1 LLRLRGFARVI
12 ASLSLAAAALVLPW
26 AVSAQVE
33 ADRREQVRIDGPPP
47 PTGNRLVNQQGEA
60 GVTIRAVRVTERLR
74 IDGVI
79 DEPFYRSTPP
89 ITEFIQSVPEVNGEP
104 SQLTEAWIAFDDDN
118 VYVAAKIWDTEG
130 PDGWI
135 ANEMRRDS
143 QQLRTNDN
151 FGVWFDTFYDRRNAF
166 GFYGNA
172 IGGVSDFQITN
183 EGNPNFDWNPIR
195 EVRTA
200 LFEGGWSIEMAIP
213 FKSLRYRPGREQVWG
228 IQMRRSV
235 LRRNEWNH
243 IRALPL
249 SVAGNGSQGVFRVS
263 MYGTLV
269 GIEAPP
275 PSRNLEVKPYAISG
289 MRTDLL
295 ATPQVR
301 EDGYADAGLDIK
313 YGITENLTADLTF
326 NTDFAQVEVDEQ
338 QINLTRFNLF
348 FPEKREFFLE
358 SRGIFSFGTGG
369 IGGGG
374 LGGFGGG
381 GPGGFG
387 GGGGGF
393 GGGGTPQLFYSRQ
406 IGLQN
411 GVAVPILGG
420 ARVTGKV
427 GAFDVGVITIQTADS
442 RPFDLGSLN
451 REETI
456 SAESTNFSVFRL
468 RRDVFARSSIGV
480 LFENRDKSLT
490 RPGSNQAWG
499 VDGSFGLTDD
509 LSVLAYYAQTRTEGL
524 DGLDLSYR
532 GQVSYNADLWGA
544 SIEHMLV
551 GADFNPE
558 IGFVRRKDFRQTSGS
573 LRFSPR
579 PRSISWIRQLTF
591 SVDGDYIENEQFGY
605 VESKSYGGQFGIELE
620 NSDIFNVSYAYAYEN
635 FARNERISGATV
647 LAGRYD
653 NPEFRVSYNF
663 GPTRRAQGN
672 VSFRYGDYYDGTI
685 ASFGI
690 SRGRIEVTPQISIE
704 PSVSFNWIDLPNA
717 LVPGRYDQHVA
728 LTRLTYTITPTAYV
742 SGLVQY
748 NSGTRVV
755 SGNFRF
761 RWEWAPGSE
770 LFLVYTEER
779 DRDATDRWSALV
791 NRGLVIK
798 VNRLFRI

>member
-1 LLRLRGFARVI
+1 LSHPRGPARLALLLG
-12 ASLSLAAAALVLPW
+12 ASLLALPSAL
-26 AVSAQVE
+26 SAQIE
-33 ADRREQVRIDGPPP
+33 TDVRDVIRVDGPPP
-47 PTGNRLVNQQGEA
+47 PTGTSLINQQGEA
-60 GVTIRAVRVTERLR
+60 GVTIRAVRVTERID

-79 DEPFYRSTPP
+79 DEPFYRNTPP
-89 ITEFIQSVPEVNGEP
+89 ITEFIQSVPQVNGTP
-104 SQLTEAWIAFDDDN
+104 TQRTEAWVFFDDDN
-118 VYVAAKIWDTEG
+118 VYVSARIWDTEG

-135 ANEMRRDS
+135 ANEMRRDA
-143 QQLRTNDN
+143 QQLRQNDN
-151 FGVWFDTFYDRRNAF
+151 FGVWLDTFYDRRNAF

-172 IGGVSDFQITN
+172 IGGFSDFQITN

-195 EVRTA
+195 DTRTA
-200 LFEGGWSIEMAIP
+200 LFDGGWSIEMAIP

-249 SVAGNGSQGVFRVS
+249 SVAGSGSQGVFRVS

-289 MRTDLL
+289 MRTDIL
-295 ATPQVR
+295 ANPQVDK
-301 EDGYADAGLDIK
+301 DGYADAGLDIK

-338 QINLTRFNLF
+338 QVNLTRFNLS

-358 SRGIFSFGTGG
+358 SRGIFSFGSGG
-369 IGGGG
+369 IGP
-374 LGGFGGG
+374 G
-381 GPGGFG
+381 GPGGGGGG

-393 GGGGTPQLFYSRQ
+393 GGGGGGGTPTLFYSRQ

-420 ARVTGKV
+420 GRLTGKI
-427 GAFDVGVITIQTADS
+427 GAFDVGLLSIQTAES
-442 RPFDLGSLN
+442 RPFYLGSLSRQEN
-451 REETI
+451 I
-456 SAESTNFSVFRL
+456 QAPSTNFSVLRV
-468 RRDVFARSSIGV
+468 RRDIFSRSSIGV
-480 LFENRDKSLT
+480 LLQNRDKSLSGT
-490 RPGSNQAWG
+490 GSNQTWG
-499 VDGSFGLTDD
+499 ADGSFGITDD
-509 LSVLAYYAQTRTEGL
+509 LSLLTYYAQTRTETL
-524 DGLDLSYR
+524 DGLNVSYR
-532 GQVSYNADLWGA
+532 GQLTYNADLLGA
-544 SIEHMLV
+544 SVEHLLV
-551 GADFNPE
+551 GDAFNPE

-579 PRSISWIRQLTF
+579 PRSIEWIRQMTF
-591 SVDGDYIENEQFGY
+591 SVDGDYLENEQLGY
-605 VESKSYGGQFGIELE
+605 VESKGYGGQFGVELE
-620 NSDIFNVSYAYAYEN
+620 SGDNFNVNYSYSYEN
-635 FARNERISGATV
+635 FVRNERISGATV

-653 NPEFRVSYNF
+653 NPEVRVSYNF
-663 GPTRRAQGN
+663 GPQRRIQGN
-672 VSFRYGDYYDGTI
+672 VSFRRGDYYDGTI
-685 ASFGI
+685 TSVGI
-690 SRGRIEVTPQISIE
+690 NRARIEVTPQLFVE
-704 PSVSFNWIDLPNA
+704 PSISFNWIDLPNA

-728 LTRLTYTITPTAYV
+728 VTRVTYTFTPRAYL

-748 NSGTRVV
+748 NSGSHTF

-770 LFLVYTEER
+770 LFVVYTE
-779 DRDATDRWSALV
+779 DRDTDVTDRWSDLM

-798 VNRLFRI
+798 INRLFRI